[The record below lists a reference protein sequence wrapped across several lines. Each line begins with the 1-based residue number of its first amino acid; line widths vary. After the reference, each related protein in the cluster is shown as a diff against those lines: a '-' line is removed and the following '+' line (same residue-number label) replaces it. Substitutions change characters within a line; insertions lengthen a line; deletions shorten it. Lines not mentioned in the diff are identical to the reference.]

1 MANFVLQP
9 QMPAVVCA
17 CDTSL
22 LYRFLKIELP
32 LTNQINLTNMATI
45 NNNLY
50 RYADIAPEFEVEF
63 FPKRS
68 QDRTPIKPL
77 QAGETLPSFHI
88 HKKNIIATSD
98 TLKTLNGS
106 LPVTQVIDRPLVLAF
121 HSIHWN
127 NYGNTLLEKLQEVYA
142 DIRVLGGQLVVATT
156 DDKQTFENATA
167 QYQLPF
173 ATIFDQ
179 YNGIAK
185 KAGLYATTDPI
196 WDRVAGIEAD
206 VPVPGI
212 YVLTPS
218 LKIVYASVDKWF
230 DQPFAKEALLEALEA
245 ASQEQ
250 EHAIAI

>member
-1 MANFVLQP
+1 MANNI
-9 QMPAVVCA
+9 
-17 CDTSL
+17 
-22 LYRFLKIELP
+22 YK
-32 LTNQINLTNMATI
+32 
-45 NNNLY
+45 
-50 RYADIAPEFEVEF
+50 YADIAPEFEIEF

-68 QDRTPIKPL
+68 QERTPIKPL
-77 QAGETLPSFHI
+77 QAGEHLPSFHI
-88 HKKNIIATSD
+88 HKKNIIGTSD

-127 NYGNTLLEKLQEVYA
+127 DYGNRLLELLQEVYA
-142 DIRVLGGQLVVATT
+142 DIRISGGQLVVATT
-156 DDKQTFENATA
+156 DDKKTFEDATA

-179 YNGIAK
+179 YNAIAK
-185 KAGLYATTDPI
+185 KAGIYSSTDPI

-212 YVLTPS
+212 FVLTPS
-218 LKIVYASVDKWF
+218 LKIVYASVDNWF
-230 DQPFAKEALLEALEA
+230 DKGFSKDALLEALYA

-250 EHAIAI
+250 ETAIAI